1 MKGYYAAFVV
11 DPLGNNIEIVYF
23 GWILL
28 RLYSFLSYVLPAPGA
43 GNNVN
48 LPTNAEMFGPVL
60 KRVPHSVVSICNQLA
75 TNFRMKAS
83 MGLLMD

>member
-28 RLYSFLSYVLPAPGA
+28 RLYSFLSFISVDSAAPQ
-43 GNNVN
+43 
-48 LPTNAEMFGPVL
+48 EIFGGCITQH
-60 KRVPHSVVSICNQLA
+60 VPHPPATPKIPLRSV
-75 TNFRMKAS
+75 
-83 MGLLMD
+83 